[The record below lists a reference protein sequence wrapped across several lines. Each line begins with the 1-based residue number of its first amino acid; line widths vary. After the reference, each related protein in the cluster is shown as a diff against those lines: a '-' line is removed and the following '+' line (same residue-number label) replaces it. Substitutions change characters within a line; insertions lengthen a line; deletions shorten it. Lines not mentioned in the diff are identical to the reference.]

1 MSNNAPDYHD
11 NLVID
16 PTRTDY
22 RYNGIAYAI
31 QKLDQAL
38 STKHHKIYDYI
49 YDAKTTLEHI
59 LKNS

>member
-22 RYNGIAYAI
+22 RYNGIYYAI
-31 QKLDQAL
+31 LKLDQAM
-38 STKHHKIYDYI
+38 STGTNKIFDYI
-49 YDAKTTLEHI
+49 FDAKSALEHV